1 MTTIHSILIIVTSF
15 GEITPGEQT
24 GVWLEEFAVPYVE
37 FINRGYKVT
46 VASIKGGKAP
56 IDPRSKPTDG
66 QEELWGDAIKA
77 LENTSLLSSINSS
90 DFSAVLLPGG
100 HGTMYD
106 FPESKSLGELL
117 SKFVQQE
124 KIIASMCH
132 GPASLVN
139 VKLSDG
145 SHLVSG
151 KTLTSFTN
159 EEESAAGFIEK
170 IPFLLESRLRE
181 LGAKFIVQPNWSD
194 HVEIDGKLI
203 TGQNPQSSKSVA
215 LSIIDLLSNDSGE

>member
-1 MTTIHSILIIVTSF
+1 MTTIQNMLIIVTSF
-15 GEITPGEQT
+15 GEISQNEQT
-24 GVWLEEFAVPYVE
+24 GLWLEEFAVPYVE

-56 IDPRSKPTDG
+56 IDSRSKPTTE
-66 QEELWGDAIKA
+66 QEKFWSSAIKA
-77 LENTSLLSSINSS
+77 LENTSVLSSINSS
-90 DFSAVLLPGG
+90 DFSAVLMPGG

-106 FPESKSLGELL
+106 FPESKHLNELL
-117 SKFVQQE
+117 SKFAQQE

-145 SHLVSG
+145 SYLVSG

-159 EEESAAGFIEK
+159 EEESAAGFTEK
-170 IPFLLESRLRE
+170 VPFLLESRLRK
-181 LGAKFIVQPNWSD
+181 LGAKFIAQPNWSD

-215 LSIIDLLSNDSGE
+215 LSIIDMLSDDLGE